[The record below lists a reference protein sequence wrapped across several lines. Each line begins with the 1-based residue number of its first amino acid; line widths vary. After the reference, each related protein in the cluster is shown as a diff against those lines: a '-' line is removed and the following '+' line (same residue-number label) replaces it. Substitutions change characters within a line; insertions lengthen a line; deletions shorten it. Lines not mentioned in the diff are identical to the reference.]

1 MRAVVQRVLSSKVVV
16 EDNIVG
22 SIGNGLLVF
31 LGVGREDDEKDVSY
45 LVEKIMGLRIF
56 EDNAGKMNLSLLDIK
71 GEILVASQFTLYGD
85 VRKGKRPNF
94 TSSAPLEIAEDLY
107 EDFVLK
113 CKGYDIK
120 VQNGIFGANMKV
132 SLIND
137 GPVTILLDS
146 KKNF

>member
-94 TSSAPLEIAEDLY
+94 TSSAPPEIAEDLY